1 MDMSGIHAK
10 QKPAIFGSAPIRER
24 ESFIVFGKPDIGQEE
39 IDSVGAVISS
49 LWIGAGPETRRFEE
63 SFANYIGASG
73 AVAVNSATAALHLAM
88 QVLDLEPGDEVITTA
103 MTFCAT
109 VSAILHAG
117 ATPVLCDCDPETG
130 NILPEQIAARI
141 TPRTRAIIV
150 VHMYGRIC
158 DMGPIM
164 AIADAAGLPVV
175 EDCAH
180 AVETTWR
187 GAHAGTI
194 GAISCFSFYAN
205 KTLTTGEGGMFVAR
219 DPALMERARM
229 LSLHGLSRDAWKRF
243 SAAGYQHY
251 DVPEVGWKYNM
262 NDIAAAIGRVQ
273 LAGVE
278 RRWRR
283 REEIVAHYRAAL
295 TDLPI
300 DLPPLP
306 DPSSRHAYHLFAVQ
320 IRPGE
325 LSIDRDGVLNA
336 IQAENVGVGVHY
348 RGVHLLSGFRS
359 AKVIGWQDL
368 PNADR
373 VSERTLSLPLSSA
386 MTDEEVEAA
395 CIAVRR
401 VLEWFSC

>member
-1 MDMSGIHAK
+1 MSGIHAK

-24 ESFIVFGKPDIGQEE
+24 GSFIVFGKPDIGQEE

-278 RRWRR
+278 RRLRR

-295 TDLPI
+295 MGLPI

-373 VSERTLSLPLSSA
+373 VSERTRSLPLSSA

>member
-1 MDMSGIHAK
+1 MDMRDIHAK
-10 QKPAIFGSAPIRER
+10 EKPAVLGNAPIRDR
-24 ESFIVFGKPDIGQEE
+24 GSFVVFGKPDIGQDE
-39 IDSVGAVISS
+39 IDSVAAVISS
-49 LWIGAGPETRRFEE
+49 RWIGAGPETRRFED
-63 SFANYIGASG
+63 SFANYIGAQG

-88 QVLDLEPGDEVITTA
+88 QVLDVGPGDEVITTA

-164 AIADAAGLPVV
+164 SITDAAGLPVV

-180 AVETTWR
+180 AVETTWH

-194 GAISCFSFYAN
+194 GAVGCFSFYAN

-219 DPALMERARM
+219 DPALLERARL

-251 DVPEVGWKYNM
+251 DVQEIGWKYNM
-262 NDIAAAIGRVQ
+262 NDIAAALGRVQ

-278 RRWRR
+278 RRLRR
-283 REEIVAHYRAAL
+283 RKEIVAHYRAVL
-295 TDLPI
+295 TGLPI

-306 DPSSRHAYHLFAVQ
+306 DPETDHAYHLFAVQ
-320 IRPGE
+320 IRPEE
-325 LSIDRDGVLNA
+325 LSTDRDGVLNA
-336 IQAENVGVGVHY
+336 IQAENIGVGVHY
-348 RGVHLLSGFRS
+348 RGVHLLTGFRC
-359 AKVIGWQDL
+359 AEVIGWQDL

-373 VSERTLSLPLSSA
+373 VSARTLSLPLSSA
-386 MTDEEVEAA
+386 MTDDEVEAA
-395 CIAVRR
+395 CTAVRR